1 MSDLTA
7 QILEKVTD
15 RTLQGLPSYTDVLYP
30 HYQGY
35 SLSNIPST
43 ICRLLGIPDFG
54 ECAASQEILDNL
66 EGPYEKVILVVIDAL
81 GYKLLNQMLKTGKAD
96 FLNDHISD
104 SVYVPLTSICP
115 STTASA
121 LTTLWTG
128 VSPATHGVIGYEMWA
143 KEYGMVINN
152 ILHSAMSFVGDTGGL
167 KRAGFD
173 PEEYLNR
180 PTLGTHLS
188 DHGIES
194 SAYMHYSI
202 GTSGLS
208 TMHLK
213 KVNLHGYVSE
223 SDMWVSMRN
232 KMNNGD
238 GEKAYYYVYWS
249 TIDTLT
255 HRFGATDERLEH
267 EFSSF
272 ISMMKSAFSDS
283 LTSRAKKNTLMILT
297 ADHGSVVTPR
307 YDHFALK
314 NHPELA
320 KMLRIQPTCE
330 NRLAFLYLKPGMEEA
345 VNAYFESHWP
355 GKFTLLHS
363 GMAIQSGLFGSGPFI
378 SSLEDRVGD
387 LIVIAHDDA
396 YLWWADK
403 PNVMLGR
410 HGGLHPEEMLI
421 PFFAIPL

>member
-1 MSDLTA
+1 M
-7 QILEKVTD
+7 KTD
-15 RTLQGLPSYTDVLYP
+15 
-30 HYQGY
+30 
-35 SLSNIPST
+35 
-43 ICRLLGIPDFG
+43 
-54 ECAASQEILDNL
+54 
-66 EGPYEKVILVVIDAL
+66 
-81 GYKLLNQMLKTGKAD
+81 KAD
-96 FLNDHISD
+96 YLKENLSD
-104 SVYVPLTSICP
+104 SVYVPMTSICP

-152 ILHSAMSFVGDTGGL
+152 ILHSAMSYVGDTGGL

-173 PEEYLNR
+173 PDVYLNR
-180 PTLGTHLS
+180 PTLGTHLLEN
-188 DHGIES
+188 GIES

-223 SDMWVSMRN
+223 SDLWVSLRN
-232 KMNNGD
+232 KLNNSD

-255 HRFGATDERLEH
+255 HRFGAEDERLAH

-272 ISMMKSAFSDS
+272 IGMMKSAFADG
-283 LTSRAKKNTLMILT
+283 LTKRARKNTLVILT

-307 YDHFALK
+307 YDQFALK
-314 NHPELA
+314 NHSELVN
-320 KMLRIQPTCE
+320 MLRIQPTCE
-330 NRLAFLYLKPGMEEA
+330 NRLAFLYLKPGVENA
-345 VNAYFESHWP
+345 VRAYFETHWP
-355 GKFTLLHS
+355 GKFSLISSTI
-363 GMAIQSGLFGSGPFI
+363 ATQSGLFGPEPFV
-378 SSLEDRVGD
+378 SSLGDRVGD
-387 LIVIAHDDA
+387 LIAIAHDDS
-396 YLWWADK
+396 YLWWVDK

-421 PFFAIPL
+421 PFYAMPL

>member
-1 MSDLTA
+1 MSDLQT
-7 QILEKVTD
+7 QILEKVFDNTM
-15 RTLQGLPSYTDVLYP
+15 QGLPVYPDVLYP

-43 ICRLLGIPDFG
+43 ICHLLDVPGFG
-54 ECAASQEILDNL
+54 ECPISQEILDNL

-81 GYKLLNQMLKTGKAD
+81 GYKLLNHLMKTDKAD
-96 FLNDHISD
+96 YLKENLSD
-104 SVYVPLTSICP
+104 SVYVPMTSICP

-152 ILHSAMSFVGDTGGL
+152 ILHSAMSYVGDTGGL

-173 PEEYLNR
+173 PDVYLNR
-180 PTLGTHLS
+180 PTLGTHLLEN
-188 DHGIES
+188 GIES

-223 SDMWVSMRN
+223 SDLWVSLRN
-232 KMNNGD
+232 KLNNSD

-255 HRFGATDERLEH
+255 HRFGAEDERLAH

-272 ISMMKSAFSDS
+272 IGMMKSAFADG
-283 LTSRAKKNTLMILT
+283 LTKRARKNTLVILT

-307 YDHFALK
+307 YDQFALK
-314 NHPELA
+314 NHSELVN
-320 KMLRIQPTCE
+320 MLRIQPTCE
-330 NRLAFLYLKPGMEEA
+330 NRLAFLYLKPGVENA
-345 VNAYFESHWP
+345 VRAYFETHWP
-355 GKFTLLHS
+355 GKFSLISSTL
-363 GMAIQSGLFGSGPFI
+363 ATQSGLFGPEPFV
-378 SSLEDRVGD
+378 SSLGDRVGD
-387 LIVIAHDDA
+387 LIAIAHDDS
-396 YLWWADK
+396 YLWWVDK

-421 PFFAIPL
+421 PFYAMPL